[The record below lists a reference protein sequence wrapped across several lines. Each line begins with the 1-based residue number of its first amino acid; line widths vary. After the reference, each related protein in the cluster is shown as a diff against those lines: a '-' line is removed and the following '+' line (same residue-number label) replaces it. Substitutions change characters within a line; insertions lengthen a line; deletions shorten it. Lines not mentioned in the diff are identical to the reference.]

1 LLTAIIIL
9 MPNKIELWWTKFK
22 WEVSQAFRW
31 MVPGLGIKRW
41 FALILIGTTII
52 SVGLGIY
59 LLDLFRNATNPWWLN
74 VISLLSL
81 RTISRT
87 WRFVIFGTLGLGMI
101 LFGIWGINRSL
112 VIPLLRP
119 GKKLVDQVSDYRRRE
134 KGPQVVAIGGG
145 HGISMVLRGLK
156 DYTHNLTAVVSVADD
171 GGSSGELRR
180 TLGILPP
187 GDIRNCLA
195 ALSNDEDLLT
205 QLFQYRFSGS
215 EELSGHSFGNLFI
228 SAMVDITGSFDDAI
242 LESGK
247 VLSVFG
253 KVLPS
258 TLENVHLVAD
268 MQLPD
273 IDAEV
278 RVVGESRIPE
288 ATGKV
293 RRVWIEPNDAMAFPA
308 AIQSILNADMIIVG
322 PGSIFTSILPN
333 LLVPDLLAAFQ
344 SSRALKILVCNIA
357 TQKGETDQFNL
368 NDHVKALE
376 DNIGSPSFDLIIC
389 NDNYSVPQPEGTEWV
404 VMDEEM
410 VKDQRIYCGD
420 LIDIEFPW
428 RHDSKKLAK
437 ILMDLLFEKTGP
449 LI

>member
-1 LLTAIIIL
+1 

>member
-1 LLTAIIIL
+1 

-268 MQLPD
+268 VQLPN
-273 IDAEV
+273 IDSEV

>member
-1 LLTAIIIL
+1 
-9 MPNKIELWWTKFK
+9 
-22 WEVSQAFRW
+22 
-31 MVPGLGIKRW
+31 
-41 FALILIGTTII
+41 
-52 SVGLGIY
+52 
-59 LLDLFRNATNPWWLN
+59 
-74 VISLLSL
+74 
-81 RTISRT
+81 
-87 WRFVIFGTLGLGMI
+87 
-101 LFGIWGINRSL
+101 
-112 VIPLLRP
+112 
-119 GKKLVDQVSDYRRRE
+119 
-134 KGPQVVAIGGG
+134 
-145 HGISMVLRGLK
+145 
-156 DYTHNLTAVVSVADD
+156 ADD

-268 MQLPD
+268 VQLPN
-273 IDAEV
+273 IDSEV